1 MSITMPITI
10 IMLTQ
15 NMAARTPC
23 AKQSETIEF
32 GEPPAYCAV
41 NIVNLV
47 ALSIIYNIVKLY

>member
-10 IMLTQ
+10 ITQTQ
-15 NMAARTPC
+15 NKAAEAPC
-23 AKQSETIEF
+23 AKKSETIEF

-47 ALSIIYNIVKLY
+47 ALSIIYNIVK